1 MKSVNKNLL
10 LIAIFIATVLGL
22 FINKLTTPRTLSD
35 DELLVNGL
43 FLFDEPKLISDF
55 EFISSNKKIFSKSDL
70 MGKWTLMY
78 FGFTKCPDE
87 CPTTMYQLS
96 KLIKVLR
103 DKEYKL
109 DDKQWILVSIDPERD
124 TPEMIDNYAK
134 GFDKDFIGVSNLEGF
149 QQNRKNFPVEK
160 KNRKELRE
168 LHELESKL
176 NRLISIL
183 DNNLGNEIKL
193 PEDIIFN
200 IRDKLNIIKQELN
213 KLDKQKI
220 LYYIQYI
227 KNTFHL

>member
-1 MKSVNKNLL
+1 MKSINKNLL
-10 LIAIFIATVLGL
+10 LIAIFIVTVLGL

-43 FLFDEPKLISDF
+43 FLFDEPKQISDF
-55 EFISSNKKIFSKSDL
+55 EFLSSNKKIFTKSDL

-134 GFDKDFIGVSNLEGF
+134 GFDKDFIGVSN
-149 QQNRKNFPVEK
+149 NRSMLLSLATQLSVNNVMPSSS
-160 KNRKELRE
+160 N
-168 LHELESKL
+168 HMDHSH
-176 NRLISIL
+176 L
-183 DNNLGNEIKL
+183 DNHVN
-193 PEDIIFN
+193 
-200 IRDKLNIIKQELN
+200 NIIL
-213 KLDKQKI
+213 LDPNGDFAGIFRPPFDVSRLSLTYQSVT
-220 LYYIQYI
+220 
-227 KNTFHL
+227 N